1 MSKQASVSKPVENI
15 SETETLAKRYVNS
28 GVLNRTEAEATLR
41 LPKDQ
46 QVTRLKGVE
55 QQIESVRRTAV
66 EASKHGIINHSEFME
81 LYHSA
86 NAAAEPGKAP
96 VRYSVEER
104 IGRAKAL
111 VSIISEYKSKILTL
125 EDARDKYETREV
137 AQNKYD
143 QYKFT
148 NQPAPAA
155 VVPQAVPPVAATQE
169 DPKPQPQQASNT
181 PQDAGTIPASPPV
194 TPPTIDARIG
204 NVLVFLRADGDVY
217 GSFKPDTIGKKSE
230 TSYLVSDAPAAQK
243 FRQDVIKPI
252 LEQDA
257 FIQGAFQG
265 RSITV
270 HFCKDTR
277 RALPKEVS
285 IPKAPQAFVIVNPEE
300 DDAGNELPPM
310 NSKSIKLY
318 LNPAILED
326 PAKALKAITYELTR
340 TAMLFKDS
348 SMTETEALQHVKET
362 LKKILPTVQDAKI
375 QKNLEGYL
383 K

>member
-1 MSKQASVSKPVENI
+1 MSKQESVSRPVENI
-15 SETETLAKRYVNS
+15 SEAATLAKRYVNS
-28 GVLNRTEAEATLR
+28 GVLNRTEAEATLK

-46 QVTRLKGVE
+46 QVTRLKDVE

-66 EASKHGIINHSEFME
+66 EASKHGIISHSEFME

-86 NAAAEPGKAP
+86 NGAAESGKAP
-96 VRYSVEER
+96 VRYSAEER
-104 IGRAKAL
+104 VARGKAL
-111 VSIISEYKSKILTL
+111 MSIITEYKAQKLTL
-125 EDARDKYETREV
+125 ED

-155 VVPQAVPPVAATQE
+155 VVPQAVPPVVPTQE
-169 DPKPQPQQASNT
+169 DPKPQPPQASTTAQNT
-181 PQDAGTIPASPPV
+181 SKIPASPPI
-194 TPPTIDARIG
+194 TPPTFDARIG
-204 NVLVFLRADGDVY
+204 NVLVFMRADGDVY
-217 GSFKPDTIGKKSE
+217 SSFKTDAKGKKSE
-230 TSYLVSDAPAAQK
+230 TSYLVGDAPAAQK

-362 LKKILPTVQDAKI
+362 LNKILPTVQDAKI